1 MNDTELTLTDFSLLP
16 LSDISATFGFKRVE
30 KLWDIE
36 NDGFSEEKKKQ
47 VAKNF
52 ESVLLNK
59 LFDQMQNTIKDFDF
73 DNDGASEQIQ
83 GLFWLYLAQDIA
95 DKGGFGLWKEIYRFL
110 TQNEQVT
117 TNTVVDDI

>member
-1 MNDTELTLTDFSLLP
+1 MDNTELTLTEISLLP
-16 LSDISATFGFKRVE
+16 LSDISDTFASKRIE
-30 KLWDIE
+30 KLWDVE
-36 NDGFSEEKKKQ
+36 NDEFSEEKKKQ

-59 LFDQMQNTIKDFDF
+59 LFDQMQNTIGDWGF
-73 DNDGASEQIQ
+73 DNDGASKQIQ
-83 GLFWLYLAQDIA
+83 GLFWLYLAQDVA

-110 TQNEQVT
+110 TQNEQAN